1 MKDNK
6 HPVQDPRLIVTL
18 FVATCCCLGVVMYF
32 RAQTD
37 TNMYRFLSW
46 DMFLA
51 WVPFIISS
59 CIRYIFHKK
68 VTTTS
73 VICMWLMCAVWLF
86 FLPNAAYLF
95 TEILH
100 SFRYFDAQGEVR
112 FWVNID
118 FWYGLTL
125 TFAVAII
132 GLLLSTCS
140 IIQIH
145 GMLNQLINKYISMM
159 VVGVILLLSSIG
171 VYIGRFNRWNSWDIL
186 SRPWK
191 IFVDLVNDFNAAN
204 SIMVEFVAIV
214 FTVQLF
220 GYVILS
226 LLTARSSSSSSF
238 ERARI

>member
-6 HPVQDPRLIVTL
+6 HPVQDLRLIVTL
-18 FVATCCCLGVVMYF
+18 LVATLCSLGVVMYL

-59 CIRYIFHKK
+59 CIRYIFNKK
-68 VTTTS
+68 LTTTS
-73 VICMWLMCAVWLF
+73 MICMGLMCGVWLF

-145 GMLNQLINKYISMM
+145 GMLNKLINKYISMM

-171 VYIGRFNRWNSWDIL
+171 VYIGRFNRWNSWDVL
-186 SRPWK
+186 SRPGK

-220 GYVILS
+220 GYVIVS
-226 LLTARSSSSSSF
+226 LLTARSGN
-238 ERARI
+238 

>member
-1 MKDNK
+1 MKDYK
-6 HPVQDPRLIVTL
+6 HPVQDLRLIFTL
-18 FVATCCCLGVVMYF
+18 LVATLCCLGVVMYL

-59 CIRYIFHKK
+59 CIRYIFNKK
-68 VTTTS
+68 LTTTS
-73 VICMWLMCAVWLF
+73 MICMGLMCGVWLF

-145 GMLNQLINKYISMM
+145 CMLNKLINKYISMM

-171 VYIGRFNRWNSWDIL
+171 VYIGRFNRWNSWDVL
-186 SRPWK
+186 SRPRK

-220 GYVILS
+220 GYVIVS
-226 LLTARSSSSSSF
+226 LLTARSSSSSTN
-238 ERARI
+238 